1 MADSRGQG
9 VNTSMRATASLVRQS
24 GEPAGATVAL
34 LLLRLAAGAFL
45 LPHGLGKLFGW
56 FGGPGI
62 AGFAAEL
69 QGFGLPSAA
78 PLPLLLALVQTLT
91 GLAVAI
97 GLWTRGSSL
106 AAAAFLAMTVLV
118 GAPSGWFWMHHGI
131 EYPLMWTTLMIAVSL
146 LGPGRASVD
155 HMLAA
160 QHSPHAR

>member
-1 MADSRGQG
+1 MNTSRG
-9 VNTSMRATASLVRQS
+9 ATAFGLWQS
-24 GEPAGATVAL
+24 DEPADATVAL

-78 PLPLLLALVQTLT
+78 PLPLLLALVQTLA

-97 GLWTRGSSL
+97 GLWTRWSSL
-106 AAAAFLAMTVLV
+106 LAAAFLAMTVLV

-131 EYPLMWTTLMIAVSL
+131 EYPLMWTMLLIAVSL
-146 LGPGRASVD
+146 LGPGRASLD
-155 HMLAA
+155 HVLAA
-160 QHSPHAR
+160 QHSPRAR